1 MTVRQSENNNIERQ
15 YRPATGQPYHVDTST
30 DLHTTCIMRK
40 TREIPA
46 LPISHYQAGDVWKLD
61 GCAGKL
67 VVEEV
72 EEVVE
77 WSGVSGRPA
86 LAVDFRETVG
96 VADCNTAA
104 PRCELRAQGA
114 GPGQGER
121 ERERG
126 SLGLNTPALII
137 LTEQSNILPPARLQ
151 RPEET

>member
-1 MTVRQSENNNIERQ
+1 
-15 YRPATGQPYHVDTST
+15 
-30 DLHTTCIMRK
+30 MRK

-86 LAVDFRETVG
+86 LAVDFRETGG